1 MGIFPV
7 EFPTTTAGCF
17 ESFRLLHYLAFIKG
31 GIRFELYAMSI
42 VLIKPKLLTN
52 LRMKIQTGRG
62 TISLITLI
70 AIWSVSALTS
80 LPGLAVSPILGD
92 LTKIFPEATDLD
104 IQMLTSLPSLLIIP
118 FILLGGKL
126 TEKVDFVR
134 ILKIGLWLFAVS
146 GMLYLVSNK
155 MWQLIV
161 VSALLGIGAGLII
174 PLSTGLVSRYFTGT
188 YRVKQFGFSSA
199 ITNFTLVI
207 ATAVTGYLA
216 EVSWH
221 LPFLV
226 YLLPLISILLIGRL
240 KKDRPEVASADSA
253 SSKEER
259 AVIDTGGSKYGIH
272 VKHLIE
278 LMFFYGVTTYI
289 VLAVIFNLPFLME
302 KHHFSSGNSGLM
314 ISLFFLAIMAPG
326 FCLDKIAATLKERTK
341 AYSLLFMALGLL
353 LIWIAPLEWLIIPGC
368 LFVGLGYGVIQPML
382 YDKTTHTALPEKATL
397 ALAFVMMMNYL
408 AILLYPFIVDFF
420 QWIFHTQSQEFPF
433 IFNLLITVVT
443 LFWAYRRRHT
453 FLFNDQLK

>member
-1 MGIFPV
+1 
-7 EFPTTTAGCF
+7 
-17 ESFRLLHYLAFIKG
+17 
-31 GIRFELYAMSI
+31 
-42 VLIKPKLLTN
+42 
-52 LRMKIQTGRG
+52 MKIQTGRG
-62 TISLITLI
+62 TIPLITLI
-70 AIWSVSALTS
+70 AIWSISALTS

-92 LTKIFPEATDLD
+92 LTKIFPKATDLD

-126 TEKVDFVR
+126 TEKVDYVR
-134 ILKIGLWLFAVS
+134 VLKVGLWLFAAS
-146 GMLYLVSNK
+146 GILYLISNR

-161 VSALLGIGAGLII
+161 VSALLGIGSGLII
-174 PLSTGLVSRYFTGT
+174 PLSTGLVSKYFVGT
-188 YRVKQFGFSSA
+188 YRVKQFGLSSA

-226 YLLPLISILLIGRL
+226 YLLPLVSILLVGHL
-240 KKDRPEVASADSA
+240 KEDRSGEVAFTA
-253 SSKEER
+253 SSSSAATANVTTATTT
-259 AVIDTGGSKYGIH
+259 AVTANSTEDDEASQQSAIDIGGSKYGIH
-272 VKHLIE
+272 IKHLIE
-278 LMFFYGVTTYI
+278 LMLFYGVITYI
-289 VLAVIFNLPFLME
+289 VVVVIFNLPFLME

-314 ISLFFLAIMAPG
+314 ISLFFLAITAPG
-326 FCLDKIAATLKERTK
+326 FCLDKIVGLLKERTK
-341 AYSLLFMALGLL
+341 AYSLLSMALGLL
-353 LIWIAPLEWLIIPGC
+353 LIWIAPIEWLIIPGC
-368 LFVGLGYGVIQPML
+368 ILVGLGYGIIQPML
-382 YDKTTHTALPEKATL
+382 YDKTTQTALPQKTTL

-420 QWIFHTQSQEFPF
+420 QWVFHTQSQEFPF
-433 IFNLLITVVT
+433 IFNLLITLVT

>member
-1 MGIFPV
+1 M
-7 EFPTTTAGCF
+7 
-17 ESFRLLHYLAFIKG
+17 R
-31 GIRFELYAMSI
+31 
-42 VLIKPKLLTN
+42 
-52 LRMKIQTGRG
+52 IQTGRG
-62 TISLITLI
+62 TIPLITLI
-70 AIWSVSALTS
+70 AIWSISALTS

-92 LTKIFPEATDLD
+92 LTKIFPKATDLN

-126 TEKVDFVR
+126 TEKVDYVR
-134 ILKIGLWLFAVS
+134 ILKIGLWLFAAS
-146 GMLYLVSNK
+146 GILYLISNK

-161 VSALLGIGAGLII
+161 VSVLLGIGSGLII
-174 PLSTGLVSRYFTGT
+174 PLSTGLVSRYFVGT
-188 YRVKQFGFSSA
+188 YRVKQFGLSSA

-226 YLLPLISILLIGRL
+226 YLLPLISILLVGHL
-240 KKDRPEVASADSA
+240 KTNQPGTEPVAADSGNSTPDQSA
-253 SSKEER
+253 
-259 AVIDTGGSKYGIH
+259 IDTGGSKYGIH
-272 VKHLIE
+272 TKHLLQ
-278 LMFFYGVTTYI
+278 LMLFYGVTTYI

-302 KHHFSSGNSGLM
+302 KHHFSSGDSGLM

-326 FCLDKIAATLKERTK
+326 FGLDKIVGVLKERTK
-341 AYSLLFMALGLL
+341 AYSLLSMALGLL
-353 LIWIAPLEWLIIPGC
+353 LIWIAPIEWLIIPGC
-368 LFVGLGYGVIQPML
+368 ILVGLGYGVIQPML
-382 YDKTTHTALPEKATL
+382 YDKTTHTALPEKTTL

-433 IFNLLITVVT
+433 IFNLLITIVT
-443 LFWAYRRRHT
+443 FFWAYLRRNT

>member
-1 MGIFPV
+1 
-7 EFPTTTAGCF
+7 
-17 ESFRLLHYLAFIKG
+17 
-31 GIRFELYAMSI
+31 
-42 VLIKPKLLTN
+42 
-52 LRMKIQTGRG
+52 MKIQTGRG
-62 TISLITLI
+62 TIPLITLI
-70 AIWSVSALTS
+70 AIWSISALTS

-92 LTKIFPEATDLD
+92 LTKIFLKATDLD

-134 ILKIGLWLFAVS
+134 ILKIGLWLFAAS
-146 GMLYLVSNK
+146 GILYLISNK

-161 VSALLGIGAGLII
+161 VSALLGIGSGLII
-174 PLSTGLVSRYFTGT
+174 PLSTGLISKYFVGT
-188 YRVKQFGFSSA
+188 YRVKQFGLSSA

-226 YLLPLISILLIGRL
+226 YLLPLISILLVGHL
-240 KKDRPEVASADSA
+240 KESRSDAAVEP
-253 SSKEER
+253 SSQSTTPSEQT
-259 AVIDTGGSKYGIH
+259 AAADTGGSKYGIH
-272 VKHLIE
+272 IRHLLQIM
-278 LMFFYGVTTYI
+278 LFYGVTTFI
-289 VLAVIFNLPFLME
+289 VLAVIFNLSFLME

-326 FCLDKIAATLKERTK
+326 FCLDKIVDELKERTK
-341 AYSLLFMALGLL
+341 AYSLLSMAVGLA
-353 LIWIAPLEWLIIPGC
+353 LIWIAPIEWLIIPGC
-368 LFVGLGYGVIQPML
+368 ILVGLGYGIIQPML
-382 YDKTTHTALPEKATL
+382 YDKTTHTALPQKATM

-408 AILLYPFIVDFF
+408 AILLYPFIIDFL
-420 QWIFHTQSQEFPF
+420 QNLFHTQSQEFPF
-433 IFNLLITVVT
+433 VLF
-443 LFWAYRRRHT
+443 FWAYLRRDT

>member
-1 MGIFPV
+1 
-7 EFPTTTAGCF
+7 
-17 ESFRLLHYLAFIKG
+17 
-31 GIRFELYAMSI
+31 
-42 VLIKPKLLTN
+42 
-52 LRMKIQTGRG
+52 MKIQTGRG
-62 TISLITLI
+62 TIPLITLI
-70 AIWSVSALTS
+70 AIWSISALTS

-92 LTKIFPEATDLD
+92 LTKIFPKATDLD

-134 ILKIGLWLFAVS
+134 ILKIGLWLFAAS
-146 GMLYLVSNK
+146 GILYLISNR

-161 VSALLGIGAGLII
+161 VSALLGIGSGLII
-174 PLSTGLVSRYFTGT
+174 PLSTGLISKYFVGT
-188 YRVKQFGFSSA
+188 YRVKQFGLSSA

-226 YLLPLISILLIGRL
+226 YLLPLISILLVGHL
-240 KKDRPEVASADSA
+240 KESRSDAAVKP
-253 SSKEER
+253 SSQSTAPSGQTA
-259 AVIDTGGSKYGIH
+259 AVDTGGSKYGIH
-272 VKHLIE
+272 IKHLLQIM
-278 LMFFYGVTTYI
+278 LFYGVTTFI
-289 VLAVIFNLPFLME
+289 VLAVIFNLSFLME

-326 FCLDKIAATLKERTK
+326 FCLDKIVDELKERTK
-341 AYSLLFMALGLL
+341 AYSLLSMAVGLA
-353 LIWIAPLEWLIIPGC
+353 LIWIAPIEWLIIPGC
-368 LFVGLGYGVIQPML
+368 ILVGLGYGIIQPML
-382 YDKTTHTALPEKATL
+382 YDKTTHTALPQKATM

-408 AILLYPFIVDFF
+408 AILLYPFIIDFL
-420 QWIFHTQSQEFPF
+420 QNLFHTQSQEFPF
-433 IFNLLITVVT
+433 IFNLLITIAT
-443 LFWAYRRRHT
+443 FFWAYLRRDT

>member
-1 MGIFPV
+1 
-7 EFPTTTAGCF
+7 
-17 ESFRLLHYLAFIKG
+17 
-31 GIRFELYAMSI
+31 
-42 VLIKPKLLTN
+42 
-52 LRMKIQTGRG
+52 MKIQTGRG
-62 TISLITLI
+62 TIPLITLI
-70 AIWSVSALTS
+70 AIWSISALTS

-92 LTKIFPEATDLD
+92 LTKIFPKATDLD

-126 TEKVDFVR
+126 TEKVDYVR
-134 ILKIGLWLFAVS
+134 VLKVGLWLFAAS
-146 GMLYLVSNK
+146 GILYLISNR

-161 VSALLGIGAGLII
+161 VSALLGIGSGLII
-174 PLSTGLVSRYFTGT
+174 PLSTGLVSKYFVGT
-188 YRVKQFGFSSA
+188 YRVKQFGLSSA

-226 YLLPLISILLIGRL
+226 YLLPLVSILLVGHL
-240 KKDRPEVASADSA
+240 KEDRSGEVAFTA
-253 SSKEER
+253 SSSSAATANVTTATTTAATANSTEDDE
-259 AVIDTGGSKYGIH
+259 ASQQSVIDIGGSKYGIH
-272 VKHLIE
+272 IKHLIE
-278 LMFFYGVTTYI
+278 LMLFYGVITYI
-289 VLAVIFNLPFLME
+289 VVVVIFNLPFLME

-314 ISLFFLAIMAPG
+314 ISLFFLAITAPG
-326 FCLDKIAATLKERTK
+326 FCLDKIVGLLKERTK
-341 AYSLLFMALGLL
+341 AYSLLSMALGLL
-353 LIWIAPLEWLIIPGC
+353 LIWIAPIEWLIIPGC
-368 LFVGLGYGVIQPML
+368 ILVGLGYGIIQPML
-382 YDKTTHTALPEKATL
+382 YDKTTQTALPQKTTL

-420 QWIFHTQSQEFPF
+420 QWVFHTQSQEFPF
-433 IFNLLITVVT
+433 IFNLLITLVT

>member
-1 MGIFPV
+1 
-7 EFPTTTAGCF
+7 
-17 ESFRLLHYLAFIKG
+17 
-31 GIRFELYAMSI
+31 
-42 VLIKPKLLTN
+42 
-52 LRMKIQTGRG
+52 MKIQTGRG
-62 TISLITLI
+62 TIPLITLI
-70 AIWSVSALTS
+70 AIWSISALTS

-92 LTKIFPEATDLD
+92 LTKIFPKATDLD

-134 ILKIGLWLFAVS
+134 ILKIGLWLFAAS
-146 GMLYLVSNK
+146 GILYLISNK

-161 VSALLGIGAGLII
+161 VSALLGIGSGLII
-174 PLSTGLVSRYFTGT
+174 PLSTGLISKYFVGT
-188 YRVKQFGFSSA
+188 YRVKQFGLSSA

-226 YLLPLISILLIGRL
+226 YLLPLISILLVGHL
-240 KKDRPEVASADSA
+240 KESRSDAAVEP
-253 SSKEER
+253 SSQSTAPSGQTA
-259 AVIDTGGSKYGIH
+259 AVDTGGSKYGIH
-272 VKHLIE
+272 IKHLLQIM
-278 LMFFYGVTTYI
+278 LFYGVTTFI
-289 VLAVIFNLPFLME
+289 VLAVIFNLSFLME

-326 FCLDKIAATLKERTK
+326 FCLDKIVDELKERTK
-341 AYSLLFMALGLL
+341 AYSLLSMAVGLA
-353 LIWIAPLEWLIIPGC
+353 LIWIAPIEWLIIPGC
-368 LFVGLGYGVIQPML
+368 ILVGLGYGIIQPML
-382 YDKTTHTALPEKATL
+382 YDKTTQTALPQKTTL

-433 IFNLLITVVT
+433 IFNLLITIVT
-443 LFWAYRRRHT
+443 LFWAYRRRNT

>member
-1 MGIFPV
+1 
-7 EFPTTTAGCF
+7 
-17 ESFRLLHYLAFIKG
+17 
-31 GIRFELYAMSI
+31 
-42 VLIKPKLLTN
+42 
-52 LRMKIQTGRG
+52 MKIQTGRG
-62 TISLITLI
+62 TIPLITLI
-70 AIWSVSALTS
+70 AIWSISALTS

-92 LTKIFPEATDLD
+92 LTKIFPKATDLD

-134 ILKIGLWLFAVS
+134 ILKIGLWLFAAS
-146 GMLYLVSNK
+146 GILYLISNK

-161 VSALLGIGAGLII
+161 VSALLGIGSGLII
-174 PLSTGLVSRYFTGT
+174 PLSTGLISKYFVGT
-188 YRVKQFGFSSA
+188 YRVKQFGLSSA

-226 YLLPLISILLIGRL
+226 YLLPLISILLVGHL
-240 KKDRPEVASADSA
+240 KESRSDATVEP
-253 SSKEER
+253 SSQSTTPSGQT
-259 AVIDTGGSKYGIH
+259 AAADTGGSKYGIH
-272 VKHLIE
+272 IRHLLQIM
-278 LMFFYGVTTYI
+278 LFYGVTTFI
-289 VLAVIFNLPFLME
+289 VLAVIFNLSFLME

-326 FCLDKIAATLKERTK
+326 FCLDKIVDELKERTK
-341 AYSLLFMALGLL
+341 AYSLLSMAVGLA
-353 LIWIAPLEWLIIPGC
+353 LIWIAPIEWLIIPGC
-368 LFVGLGYGVIQPML
+368 ILVGLGYGIIQPML
-382 YDKTTHTALPEKATL
+382 YDKTTHTALPQKATM

-408 AILLYPFIVDFF
+408 AILLYPFIIDFL
-420 QWIFHTQSQEFPF
+420 QNLFHTQSQEFPF
-433 IFNLLITVVT
+433 IFNLLITIAT
-443 LFWAYRRRHT
+443 FFWDYLRRDT